1 MDIYDPS
8 STHSAAAVY
17 TIGNPLVAQGILLY
31 DVRAGYNIPPRLM
44 ILEKAD
50 GIGTNVIYHL
60 PSSVMVL
67 TDDPR
72 LKAAAEDL
80 DAKLEKMITEVL
92 SDGSMSC
99 QPVV

>member
-8 STHSAAAVY
+8 STHSAAVIY